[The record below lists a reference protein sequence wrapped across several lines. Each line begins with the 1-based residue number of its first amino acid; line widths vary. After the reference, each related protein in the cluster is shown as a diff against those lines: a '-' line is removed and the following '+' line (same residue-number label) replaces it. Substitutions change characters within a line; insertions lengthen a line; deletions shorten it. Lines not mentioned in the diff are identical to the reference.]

1 MKQQINYIHHPN
13 YLCSALRRENDLHI
27 NSFDLHI
34 YRPSEIHYLQD
45 TSTMLSLAGNEVH
58 TKDHNKAPT
67 YTDIS
72 PHTINKSHLYIN
84 AGISPQAVYDI
95 ALFAD
100 VMLNRGILIAI
111 SKSNP

>member
-1 MKQQINYIHHPN
+1 MKQQINYIHHLN
-13 YLCSALRRENDLHI
+13 DLRSALRRENDQHI
-27 NSFDLHI
+27 KSFNPI
-34 YRPSEIHYLQD
+34 YRPSETHYLQD
-45 TSTMLSLAGNEVH
+45 TSIMLSLAGNEIH

-67 YTDIS
+67 YTEIS

-84 AGISPQAVYDI
+84 TGISPQAVYDI

-100 VMLNRGILIAI
+100 VILSHGILIAI